1 MAGQMLQ
8 REAFPRKSSAL
19 SAPAGRGYDT
29 PSRRRIWTRARARW
43 YGARVGRKELL
54 ACPVFMVTERE
65 NRGPGGRVGRFVVLE
80 APDWAAVVPVVRREG
95 ETFFLMVRQY
105 CHGSDEVSVEFP
117 GGVVEP
123 GEDPAAAA
131 ARELAERRATPP
143 PRLGAPARLTNP
155 AFMENRFHVFVAEG
169 LERIGET
176 SLDEHEVIDA
186 FLVSADEVDAPG
198 WARAST
204 PTR

>member
-1 MAGQMLQ
+1 MDEG
-8 REAFPRKSSAL
+8 EGSVK
-19 SAPAGRGYDT
+19 
-29 PSRRRIWTRARARW
+29 W
-43 YGARVGRKELL
+43 ARVGRKELL

-105 CHGSDEVSVEFP
+105 RHGSDEVSVEFP

-131 ARELAERRATPP
+131 ARELAEETGYAASSIRRAGSVYP
-143 PRLGAPARLTNP
+143 NP

-186 FLVSADEVDAPG
+186 FLVSADEVRSRMGSGEYSHALMAAALFMAERLIG
-198 WARAST
+198 
-204 PTR
+204 